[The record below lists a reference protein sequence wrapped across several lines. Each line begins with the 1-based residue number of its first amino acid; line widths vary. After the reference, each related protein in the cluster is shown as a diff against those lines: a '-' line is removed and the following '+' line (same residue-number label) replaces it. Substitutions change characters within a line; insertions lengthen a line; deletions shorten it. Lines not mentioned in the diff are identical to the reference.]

1 MKGKVDNMRYDKR
14 EQRYF
19 WIKLRLD
26 DMYSKEIKLLMRQPD
41 GGWYFSIYMYLIM
54 LSINS
59 NGRLI
64 QKIGEVEMIYDLTS
78 ITQELMFFK
87 IDTIRVAIEMLKQLG
102 LLYQDKDGVLCI
114 NNFDKMV
121 GSETGWAK
129 EKRIQRAKKKEESGQ
144 CPKIV
149 HENVRPESDIR
160 YQSQNIEYRSIDKYD
175 KYDEYNKVTLASE
188 SIKPLNLSNFMINE
202 WHIEFR
208 KAHTL
213 TKYLVHSNY
222 LEEGDLENLIGA
234 NHFFENYLNDYFDFN
249 DLKKQVQYFLMQ
261 YRKLSLEKRA
271 LIVNKIGYLTTSIKN
286 SQRTIEWRNS
296 KEFKEMKGIDDA
308 VEKLLKAKAQD
319 LYPNDELKQDLFYNQ
334 NYLNVFLEESQK
346 IKQKFRQK
354 LPAKS

>member
-1 MKGKVDNMRYDKR
+1 
-14 EQRYF
+14 
-19 WIKLRLD
+19 
-26 DMYSKEIKLLMRQPD
+26 
-41 GGWYFSIYMYLIM
+41 
-54 LSINS
+54 
-59 NGRLI
+59 
-64 QKIGEVEMIYDLTS
+64 
-78 ITQELMFFK
+78 
-87 IDTIRVAIEMLKQLG
+87 
-102 LLYQDKDGVLCI
+102 
-114 NNFDKMV
+114 
-121 GSETGWAK
+121 
-129 EKRIQRAKKKEESGQ
+129 
-144 CPKIV
+144 
-149 HENVRPESDIR
+149 
-160 YQSQNIEYRSIDKYD
+160 
-175 KYDEYNKVTLASE
+175 
-188 SIKPLNLSNFMINE
+188 MINE

-308 VEKLLKAKAQD
+308 VEKLLKAKAQE

-346 IKQKFRQK
+346 IKQMFRQK